1 VTNDMCPCI
10 CSVPRHMQSR
20 IMSKS
25 DRATTPIDYLGI
37 QSCEFYDE
45 LPLWSAPFGLLLLD
59 RVPLRRGMFVVDV
72 GSGTGFLSVELAQ
85 RCGEET
91 RVVAVDP
98 WRPAAERLRRKLDA
112 LGLDNVQVL
121 EADAAAL
128 DLPANSVD
136 LVVSNLGIN
145 NFEHPE
151 TVLHTCVRIM
161 KPGAMLALTTNLSGH
176 MEELYR
182 VYRDTLYEIGQPDR
196 LSALEDQVQRRGT
209 IDSVSCLLS
218 GVGLEVTETLTS
230 TFRMRFADGSS
241 MFRHAFVRLA
251 FTPGLKAI
259 ARPGDEDQTMTA
271 LERNLD
277 ALAAREGELA
287 LTVPMACFV
296 GVKRGGRGTD
306 ALHAE

>member
-1 VTNDMCPCI
+1 
-10 CSVPRHMQSR
+10 
-20 IMSKS
+20 MSKS

-37 QSCEFYDE
+37 ESCEFYDE
-45 LPLWSAPFGLLLLD
+45 LPLWSAAFGLLLLD
-59 RVPLRRGMFVVDV
+59 RVPLRRGMFIVDV
-72 GSGTGFLSVELAQ
+72 GAGTGFLSVELAQ
-85 RCGEET
+85 RCGEA
-91 RVVAVDP
+91 RLVAVDP

-128 DLPANSVD
+128 DLPADSVD

-151 TVLHTCVRIM
+151 TVLSTCVRIM
-161 KPGAMLALTTNLSGH
+161 KPGATLALTTNLSGH

-182 VYRDTLYEIGQPDR
+182 VYRDTLYEIGRPDR
-196 LSALEDQVQRRGT
+196 LSALEDHVQRRGT
-209 IDSVSCLLS
+209 IDSVSRLLS
-218 GVGLEVTETLTS
+218 GVGLEVIETITS

-251 FTPGLKAI
+251 FTPGLRSI
-259 ARPGDEDQTMTA
+259 ARPGEEDRTMTA

-277 ALAAREGELA
+277 ALAAREGELS
-287 LTVPMACFV
+287 LTVPIACFV
-296 GVKRGGRGTD
+296 GVKLAGRGTD
-306 ALHAE
+306 ALHAG